1 MDDPLDDP
9 LEAEPLEAGRT
20 DEAAAG
26 FALPESLPWCRPTCR
41 TPASGFLASPFEA
54 SVLASTLAGVSP
66 AAFLSRLSLR

>member
-1 MDDPLDDP
+1 MDDP
-9 LEAEPLEAGRT
+9 LEAEADD

-26 FALPESLPWCRPTCR
+26 FGLPESLPLALVGLSD
-41 TPASGFLASPFEA
+41 PASDFLASPLGV